1 MFEAGVRA
9 CFQLTQRSRTRP
21 KQNRCLHLQH
31 DSALSLSETSF
42 GTRRTSSSVSGT
54 RVPSRQSRKPKCR
67 SNLPD
72 VRGKRRE
79 MSAGENG
86 ERLRTVIQSL
96 EMVVESCFG
105 RSTTTQDLGDRLF
118 HKTGGPPPPKQR
130 ARVSGY
136 EGGDQRWGFCL

>member
-21 KQNRCLHLQH
+21 KHNRCLHLQH
-31 DSALSLSETSF
+31 DSALFSSETSF
-42 GTRRTSSSVSGT
+42 GTQRTSWSVGGT
-54 RVPSRQSRKPKCR
+54 RVPSRQSRKPKSR

-72 VRGKRRE
+72 ALGKQRE
-79 MSAGENG
+79 MSTGENG
-86 ERLRTVIQSL
+86 ERLTKVIQSL

-105 RSTTTQDLGDRLF
+105 RSNTTQDLGDRLF

-136 EGGDQRWGFCL
+136 EGGDNVGVSRL